1 MMQWRMLTI
10 DRRREREMEK
20 GGEKVNVIPLQDK
33 DIGPLKT
40 MKMFIHTYKY
50 IFILP
55 IIIIIIIAS

>member
-1 MMQWRMLTI
+1 
-10 DRRREREMEK
+10 MEK